1 MPAEGENRAE
11 YVARINRVIDF
22 VEAHLNEE
30 LPLDRLAQV
39 ACFSP
44 FHFHRIFSAMMGETL
59 QRFVQ
64 RLRLE
69 RAAAQLLNDE
79 KRSVT
84 EIALDTGFASSA
96 TFARAFRNEFGMSAT
111 DWRKLDDAD
120 RKMSKTDRN
129 DGKAATD
136 AALYLHETEGRA
148 NMTNA
153 LKAEVEVKELV
164 PQRVAYLRHVG
175 PYQGDNALFGQLFGK
190 LAMWAGPRGL
200 LGPSATFVSVYH
212 DDPGITDQSKLRTSV
227 GVAVGGDVE
236 VDGEIGAM
244 VMAGGKY
251 ACARFRIDANQYPD
265 AWNALMG
272 GWLPDSGY
280 QPADGPPMERY
291 LNQPDKD
298 PEGKHEVEI
307 CVPVKPL

>member
-1 MPAEGENRAE
+1 MAGEVGNRAE

-22 VEAHLNEE
+22 VEAHLHEE
-30 LPLDRLAQV
+30 LSLERLAHV

-59 QRFVQ
+59 QRFIQ

-69 RAAAQLLNDE
+69 RAASQLLTHE

-96 TFARAFRNEFGMSAT
+96 TFARAFKSEFGMSAT
-111 DWRKLDDAD
+111 DWRKTDPAD

-129 DGKAATD
+129 SGKEPFGAPPYLD
-136 AALYLHETEGRA
+136 ATEGRA
-148 NMTNA
+148 TMTNA
-153 LKAEVEVKELV
+153 LKAQVEVKELT
-164 PQRVAYLRHVG
+164 PQRIAYLRHVG
-175 PYQGDNALFGQLFGK
+175 PYQGDTELFGQLFGK

-227 GVAVGGDVE
+227 GVTVGDDVD

-251 ACARFRIDANQYPD
+251 ACARFRIDADQYAA
-265 AWNALMG
+265 AWAALMG

-280 QPADGPPMERY
+280 QPSDGPPMERY
-291 LNQPDKD
+291 LNQPDQD